1 MRFIAWHMAVA
12 GWLLFSSFLLGYG
25 ENGLAFTALLAV
37 LIGTV
42 GFASPGLRGLR
53 FVNTLLAVVL
63 AITAFMIAD
72 LEWPARANSL
82 AVALVIFALSVIPGR
97 SSGIEL
103 VEEKPGA

>member
-37 LIGTV
+37 LIGTI
-42 GFASPGLRGLR
+42 GFASPGLPGLR
-53 FVNTLLAVVL
+53 FANTVLAVVL
-63 AITAFMIAD
+63 AVTAWVIGDM
-72 LEWPARANSL
+72 EWPARINSL

-97 SSGIEL
+97 SWGQVL
-103 VEEKPGA
+103 VKGEPET